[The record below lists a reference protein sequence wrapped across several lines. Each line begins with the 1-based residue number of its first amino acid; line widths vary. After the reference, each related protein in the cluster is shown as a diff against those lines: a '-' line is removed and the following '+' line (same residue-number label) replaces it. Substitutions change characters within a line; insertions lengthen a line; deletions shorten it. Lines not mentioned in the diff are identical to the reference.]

1 MASSETRE
9 TRVTSVTGNPPP
21 LAPDIAALLDALRRR
36 IRRYVWA
43 EGVAVAAVWVG
54 LAFWV
59 SLAVDRVLEPPAA
72 VRVALLGLAGLGFA
86 AVVVR
91 WIVLRITVPL
101 RDSSMALLVERYF
114 PEFQDALLTVVEL
127 GGRRPAADEVHPEML
142 ARTCTEAL
150 RSLDRVDLRRVF
162 NRRPL
167 RVTLGVAALVLGSM
181 GGYSL
186 VARDALGVWAR
197 RMLLLSGERWPRRT
211 ELVVQG
217 FENGAC
223 KVARGA
229 DLEVVALAS
238 TAKEVPDLVEIRYRT
253 AAGQRD
259 RKSMDRRGVADPGRD
274 PYQEF
279 SYRFRGVLS
288 PVTFDVFGGDDV
300 VRNLR
305 IEVVENQAIVEMLL
319 DLEFPA
325 YMAREPRTVLAS
337 GLVQVPQGTKVR
349 VRAKANKPLVRV
361 AVEPDPDEPVRAP
374 IPLDP
379 DPADPSA
386 FQYGLP
392 ALEKNTTLLWT
403 LHDADGIKSREPVR
417 LAIAVTE
424 DKPPELAVRLE
435 GIGTAITPE
444 ASLPTVG
451 RISDDYGIAGTWYEY
466 EVDGGRPARRMIVSP
481 GKPAAQRDIHDA
493 FDVRPL
499 GLKPGQTFQF
509 CVKADDFYNLGAQ
522 PNTGQSE
529 RWALAVVT
537 PDQLRTMLQTRELV
551 LRQRFETV
559 IQDVEATRDL
569 LGRVEFGEAPGG
581 AKPPRAAAE
590 PGDQADPPADLRQQL
605 LAQAA
610 FRVQSAVQ
618 NGRKDTGEV
627 LGIARSFDDI
637 RAELINNRMDT
648 QELKDRLDGGI
659 AAPLRRIGNEMFP
672 ELERRLDD
680 LQAVLG
686 NPETGLPARQRA
698 IAQID
703 GILKAMREVLG
714 RMLEL
719 EDFNEAVELLRGIIA
734 AQEKLHELTKQ
745 RHKQK
750 ARDLTEE
757 SP

>member
-1 MASSETRE
+1 
-9 TRVTSVTGNPPP
+9 VTGNPPH
-21 LAPDIAALLDALRRR
+21 LAPAIALLLDTLRRR
-36 IRRYVWA
+36 IRRYIWA
-43 EGVAVAAVWVG
+43 EGIAVAAVWVG

-59 SLAVDRVLEPPAA
+59 SLAVDRILEPPAA
-72 VRVALLGLAGLGFA
+72 VRVGLLGLAGLGLA

-91 WIVLRITVPL
+91 WIVLRIAVPL
-101 RDSSMALLVERYF
+101 RDASMALLVERYF
-114 PEFQDALLTVVEL
+114 PECQDALLTAVEL
-127 GGRRPAADEVHPEML
+127 GSRRPAAGEVHPEML
-142 ARTCTEAL
+142 ARTCTKAL

-167 RVTLGVAALVLGSM
+167 HATLAAAALVLGSM
-181 GGYSL
+181 GWFSL
-186 VARDALGVWAR
+186 VASDALGVWAR
-197 RMLLLSGERWPRRT
+197 RMLLLSDELWPRRT

-217 FENGAC
+217 FENGSR

-229 DLEVVALAS
+229 DLDVVALGS
-238 TAKEVPDLVEIRYRT
+238 TAKVVPDVVEIRYRT

-274 PYQEF
+274 AYQEF
-279 SYRFRGVLS
+279 SYRFRGVLA

-305 IEVVENQAIVEMLL
+305 IEVVENPAIVEMLL

-325 YMAREPRTVLAS
+325 YMARDPRTIRAS

-349 VRAKANKPLVRV
+349 IRAKANKPLVRV
-361 AVEPDPDEPVRAP
+361 AIDPDPDGQVRAP
-374 IPLDP
+374 VQIEPQS
-379 DPADPSA
+379 ADPSA

-403 LHDADGIKSREPVR
+403 LYDADGIKSREPVR
-417 LAIAVTE
+417 LAIAVTD

-451 RISDDYGIAGTWYEY
+451 RLTDDYGLAGTWYEY
-466 EVDGGRPARRMIVSP
+466 EVDGGKPARRMIVSP
-481 GKPAAQRDIHDA
+481 GKPAAERDIHEA

-499 GLKPGQTFQF
+499 GLKPGQKFQF

-569 LGRVEFGEAPGG
+569 LARVELGEAPGE
-581 AKPPRAAAE
+581 ARPQRAAA
-590 PGDQADPPADLRQQL
+590 PGDQADPPMDARQQR
-605 LAQAA
+605 LAQAD

-618 NGRKDTGEV
+618 NGRKATSEV

-637 RAELINNRMDT
+637 RAELVNNRIDT

-680 LQAVLG
+680 LHAALN

-698 IAQID
+698 IAQVD
-703 GILKAMREVLG
+703 AILKAMREVLG

-719 EDFNEAVELLRGIIA
+719 EDFNEAVALLRGIIA